1 MERGLRAGAHERV
14 EFLVG
19 LAVCTRVQLAAAIAV
34 ERGLPHDLARRT
46 DRIAEFAPVERFGH
60 VVEQDAR
67 MVVRIARAQLHA
79 AAARRAHRADV
90 RLEAVH
96 LDRVRAVVVD
106 RNRQEVILDVRPQ
119 IVVARADETA
129 RLEVVARAEAGA
141 IQHPFEADLR
151 LVPPLERRVQRDRLL
166 ALVLDIHLQVI
177 LQVLADTGQVEHD
190 GNVEFLQPRT
200 GADARALQQLR
211 RRDRAAAHEHFAAR
225 MRGRTFAA
233 AQVRDARRALAVEQD
248 AIGERVRDDLEVRPH
263 LRLVEVAARGAGA
276 AALRRDGAVHR
287 AEAFL
292 LIAVQIIRARIA
304 GLHTCIDHGLEQR
317 VHARLAG
324 RDRHGAAAAVIVVRA
339 DVARFGLLEVRQA
352 VEIRPVIEALVRRPV
367 VVVERVAADVAHAVD
382 QRRAAGFLPR
392 PHSIRRLSM
401 CGSGSVS

>member
-1 MERGLRAGAHERV
+1 
-14 EFLVG
+14 
-19 LAVCTRVQLAAAIAV
+19 
-34 ERGLPHDLARRT
+34 
-46 DRIAEFAPVERFGH
+46 
-60 VVEQDAR
+60 
-67 MVVRIARAQLHA
+67 MVVPDRASAATRPRLGERIEPTCS
-79 AAARRAHRADV
+79 
-90 RLEAVH
+90 LEAVH

-106 RNRQEVILDVRPQ
+106 RSRQEVILDVRPESSSR
-119 IVVARADETA
+119 VRMKPPASKWLLAPRPV
-129 RLEVVARAEAGA
+129 
-141 IQHPFEADLR
+141 PFSIHSR
-151 LVPPLERRVQRDRLL
+151 PIFGWFHHERRVQRDRLPC
-166 ALVLDIHLQVI
+166 
-177 LQVLADTGQVEHD
+177 T
-190 GNVEFLQPRT
+190 RT
-200 GADARALQQLR
+200 GYTSPGDPAGSGRHRAGRARRECRVPSATHRGRRPSAAAVAATRSRRCTRTSRRACAVARSLPRRYVTPDARLPSN
-211 RRDRAAAHEHFAAR
+211 R
-225 MRGRTFAA
+225 MRSASACVTISRFDRTFS
-233 AQVRDARRALAVEQD
+233 
-248 AIGERVRDDLEVRPH
+248 
-263 LRLVEVAARGAGA
+263 LVEVAARGAGA